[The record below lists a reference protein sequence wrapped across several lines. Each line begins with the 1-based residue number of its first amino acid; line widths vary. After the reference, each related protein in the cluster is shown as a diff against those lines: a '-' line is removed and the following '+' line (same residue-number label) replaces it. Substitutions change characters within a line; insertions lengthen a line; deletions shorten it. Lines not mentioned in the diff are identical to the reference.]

1 MDHRIVNEPTKFFKS
16 AAKLELKGRWLE
28 AAVAFGI
35 YVVMVGIVTFIV
47 SNVRIPALD
56 GISAIYTWVIYGPAC
71 IGLYAYFMRLARRQN
86 TNVRDCFEGFEDF
99 GRSLV
104 LGLLMLLRIFLWTLL
119 FVIPGIIAAYRYSMA
134 PLLMRDHP
142 DWGAS
147 RCINESKR
155 LMVGNK
161 GSLFTLDLSFI
172 GWLVLA
178 IIPAAIVTGA
188 FTAVSGME
196 TPAALSFPINLVVLI
211 FEIPILFVGAYM
223 TTARVVFYEEL
234 NRPVE
239 VYTAGRGFHP
249 YDESGSYGAYDP
261 NGFNGDYSGDDLFDD
276 M

>member
-1 MDHRIVNEPTKFFKS
+1 MDHRIVNEPTKFFKN

-28 AAVAFGI
+28 AGVAFGI
-35 YVVMVGIVTFIV
+35 YVVMIGIVSFIA
-47 SNVRIPALD
+47 SNIGISFLE
-56 GISAIYTWVIYGPAC
+56 GISAIYYWIIYGPAC

-86 TNVRDCFEGFEDF
+86 PNLRDCFEGFEDF

-104 LGLLMLLRIFLWTLL
+104 LGLLMIVKIFLWTLL

-142 DWGAS
+142 DWGATQ
-147 RCINESKR
+147 CINESKR

-172 GWLVLA
+172 GWLILS
-178 IIPAAIVTGA
+178 ILPALIVSSAYG
-188 FTAVSGME
+188 AVSGAE
-196 TPAALSFPINLVVLI
+196 SAAFSFPISLVLLI
-211 FEIPILFVGAYM
+211 FEIPVVFVGAYM

-249 YDESGSYGAYDP
+249 YNDSGSYGAYDP
-261 NGFNGDYSGDDLFDD
+261 NGFSGDFVGDDLFDD